1 MSKESTI
8 RIRDQ
13 WLAFEDLELPS
24 GFTTFDLEELVTPSP
39 IRISLEVILPKGC
52 PEPKFDFNKNADVKK
67 FRTFLETKCSDAMR
81 LVLDAHHEDED
92 GDEEKFKAAE
102 SAIKKING
110 LVKKSIGD
118 FRVLLRTAIA
128 KIIGG
133 SVSADD
139 LMTIGSMAFKE
150 FSLVPGA
157 FQGEDSFDSPLLD
170 LSKGLKRKKWQYIG
184 IAWKSADCVVSI
196 KPKKEFTSSEL
207 KELRDLLPSGAK
219 AIGGRIKAFSET
231 DIIIELTEG
240 KHPKLLRLK
249 EALHNQ
255 TNKTVQIG
263 LVFVKKEVDPKQS
276 ADGNKKTDEGNKED
290 KKNSK

>member
-1 MSKESTI
+1 
-8 RIRDQ
+8 
-13 WLAFEDLELPS
+13 
-24 GFTTFDLEELVTPSP
+24 
-39 IRISLEVILPKGC
+39 
-52 PEPKFDFNKNADVKK
+52 
-67 FRTFLETKCSDAMR
+67 MR

-157 FQGEDSFDSPLLD
+157 FQGEDSFDSPCWISPKVSSGRNGSTLASHGNLPIASFR
-170 LSKGLKRKKWQYIG
+170 LSRRRN
-184 IAWKSADCVVSI
+184 S
-196 KPKKEFTSSEL
+196 
-207 KELRDLLPSGAK
+207 LRA
-219 AIGGRIKAFSET
+219 
-231 DIIIELTEG
+231 
-240 KHPKLLRLK
+240 
-249 EALHNQ
+249 
-255 TNKTVQIG
+255 
-263 LVFVKKEVDPKQS
+263 
-276 ADGNKKTDEGNKED
+276 
-290 KKNSK
+290 NSKNCATCSPRVPKPSEDASRRFQKPISSSN